1 MGNNDYA
8 EAGRFLR
15 SFKNTIRKIIKLSST
30 AKKDPTGP
38 NQKEPLK
45 SSIQENIQFVKNAV
59 GNSSD
64 VTIRQIRIGNKANIR
79 AAVLYT
85 DGLADA
91 KAINNFIMES
101 LLLDMRRS
109 ELDQKISANP
119 NTALQ
124 LLKEQALAVGGIK
137 EVTDFETLLTAI
149 LSGDTVILID
159 GTAKGLIV
167 AIRGW
172 SQRGVQEPSSQTVI
186 RGPREGFTETIRNNT
201 MLIRRRIKDPSLWL
215 ETFEIGRVTKT
226 EVSIMYINGIVND
239 KVLNEVRERLNRID
253 IDGILETGYI
263 EELIEDET
271 YTPFPT
277 VYNTE
282 RPDVVAA
289 GLLEGRIAILVDGT
303 PFVLL
308 VPAIFG
314 QFLQAAED
322 YYQRWDIGSLIRF
335 LRYTSLAISMIAPS
349 LYIAVTT
356 FHQEMLPAPLLIN
369 LAAQRE
375 GVPFPAF
382 VEALMMEV
390 TFEIL
395 REAGVRMPRAIGQ
408 AVSIVGALVIGQ
420 AAVEAGI
427 ISAAMVIVVAIT
439 AISSFVLPAFNMA
452 ISVRMLR
459 FGLMILAASFGLF
472 GITIGIMAI
481 VLHLCSLRSFG
492 IPYMSPFGP
501 LIPADQ
507 KDMIFRVPIWGMF
520 SRPRLISQKNVIRE
534 QNSPTGKPEGKGS
547 VKSS

>member
-1 MGNNDYA
+1 MG
-8 EAGRFLR
+8 R
-15 SFKNTIRKIIKLSST
+15 FKNTIKKIFKNDSMAHTSL
-30 AKKDPTGP
+30 TGTSD
-38 NQKEPLK
+38 KEPLK
-45 SSIQENIQFVKNAV
+45 KSLHENVQLIRKKL

-64 VTIRQIRIGNKANIR
+64 LIIREIRIGKESNIKL
-79 AAVLYT
+79 ALFYT
-85 DGLADA
+85 DGLADSIA
-91 KAINNFIMES
+91 LNNFILEPLMLE
-101 LLLDMRRS
+101 MRKT
-109 ELDQKISANP
+109 ELAQKISTNP
-119 NTALQ
+119 NITLQ
-124 LLKEQALAVGGIK
+124 LIKEEVLSVGGIK
-137 EVTDFETLLTAI
+137 DVYDLETLLTTI
-149 LSGDTVILID
+149 LGGDIVVLLD
-159 GTAKGLIV
+159 GSTKGLIV
-167 AIRGW
+167 GMRDWEG
-172 SQRGVQEPSSQTVI
+172 RGVQEPSAQMVI
-186 RGPREGFTETIRNNT
+186 RGPKEGFSESIRTNT
-201 MLIRRRIKDPSLWL
+201 ALIRRRIKDSNLWL
-215 ETFEIGRVTKT
+215 ETKPIGRITKT
-226 EVSIMYINGIVND
+226 DVSIMYIKGIVND
-239 KVLNEVRERLNRID
+239 KVLEEVHKRLNQID

-308 VPAIFG
+308 VPALFG

-322 YYQRWDIGSLIRF
+322 YYQRWDIGNLLRI
-335 LRYTSLAISMIAPS
+335 LRYIALAISLLGPS

-356 FHQEMLPAPLLIN
+356 FHQEMLPTPLLVN

-382 VEALMMEV
+382 VEAIMMEV

-427 ISAAMVIVVAIT
+427 VSAAMVIVVSIT
-439 AISSFVLPAFNMA
+439 AISSFVIPSFNMA
-452 ISVRMLR
+452 ISIRILR
-459 FGLMILAASFGLF
+459 FGLMGLAASFGLF
-472 GITIGIMAI
+472 GITVGIIGLLLHMA
-481 VLHLCSLRSFG
+481 SLRSFG

-501 LIPADQ
+501 FIPSDQ

-534 QNSPTGKPEGKGS
+534 QNSPTSKPKQE
-547 VKSS
+547 